1 MKDSIKEFKYQILNL
16 IHSPTSA
23 MYLFGSG
30 SLNSALNNDNIFG
43 EAVFNMSINSGSKFP
58 SQYTPLNHF
67 SVVLQTSEEK
77 VYTSYNNWAIKSRM
91 IIVKIFKDK
100 EKMMVLTTMPEHL
113 LKGNL

>member
-1 MKDSIKEFKYQILNL
+1 MGWSVSWLKSLKFHQQALRHEKITVKDSIKEFKYQILNL

-43 EAVFNMSINSGSKFP
+43 EAVFNMSMNSGSKFP

-77 VYTSYNNWAIKSRM
+77 V
-91 IIVKIFKDK
+91 
-100 EKMMVLTTMPEHL
+100 
-113 LKGNL
+113 